1 MGETGPAVTETR
13 RWSAWYRTTPAPSR
27 GVGAGPSLP
36 PWRHV
41 RRFAGI
47 AAGLMLFAV
56 VAQGAVSAAA
66 ARVAAAA
73 ITRALGG
80 HVEVSVT
87 ALPFW
92 ELAQGRF
99 QHFSVTARDVRDG
112 SLSIARLDA
121 EWSDG
126 SVRMADLRA
135 GRPMQ
140 KWVGGGRL
148 DVHLFIRPDALLAA
162 LPPTGSLKIT
172 ALELQP
178 PGAWVVGRVRFG
190 ELDLPFRALGSP
202 EVIDGGAV
210 LVFRVTI
217 LHAGPLALRSSLG
230 IPVVD
235 LRQTPL
241 NKVLWVEGARVGAN
255 GIDVEL
261 TNRPSR

>member
-1 MGETGPAVTETR
+1 MGETGPAVAETR
-13 RWSAWYRTTPAPSR
+13 RWSAWYRTAPAAPR
-27 GVGAGPSLP
+27 GVGPGPSRS

-41 RRFAGI
+41 RTL
-47 AAGLMLFAV
+47 AGLLAGLCLVAV
-56 VAQGAVSAAA
+56 VLQGAVSAAA

-80 HVEVSVT
+80 HVDVSVS

-92 ELAQGRF
+92 QLAQGRF

-121 EWSDG
+121 QWTDG
-126 SVRMADLRA
+126 SVRMAQLRA
-135 GRPMQ
+135 GQPMQ

-148 DVHLFIRPDALLAA
+148 DVHLFIHPDALLAA

-172 ALELQP
+172 ALELKP

-190 ELDLPFRALGSP
+190 ELSLPFRALGTP
-202 EVIDGGAV
+202 EVIDGGDV

-241 NKVLWVEGARVGAN
+241 NKVLWVEGARVGAK

-261 TNRPSR
+261 TNRPVR